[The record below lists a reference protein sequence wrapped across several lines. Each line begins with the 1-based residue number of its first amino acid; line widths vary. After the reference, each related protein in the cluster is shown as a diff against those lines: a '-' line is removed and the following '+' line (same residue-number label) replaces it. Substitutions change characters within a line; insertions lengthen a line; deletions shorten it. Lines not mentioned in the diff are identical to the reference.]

1 MAMVD
6 YGAVLKKNGIVI
18 HRDDFF
24 MDMQKAVGFTID
36 SLIDEDGYNYQIN
49 GNYFVYIGDKE
60 LLICVYKTQLLIIS
74 NNKIV
79 NRVFGANVDSYSI
92 HDKFRLKFE
101 VNGIKFDI
109 KRISYGNMYLLR
121 FWYKGNLYEC
131 IYGYGV
137 DNSLKNW
144 YYNNNRERRIAKNFF
159 KNNPWKI
166 LT

>member
-24 MDMQKAVGFTID
+24 MDMQEAVGFTID
-36 SLIDEDGYNYQIN
+36 SLIDEDGYDYQIN
-49 GNYFVYIGDKE
+49 DNYFVYIGDEE

-74 NNKIV
+74 NNKVIH
-79 NRVFGANVDSYSI
+79 RVFETNIDSYSM

-109 KRISYGNMYLLR
+109 KRIGNESKYYLR
-121 FWYKGNLYEC
+121 YWYKNNLFEC
-131 IYGYGV
+131 IYGYGI
-137 DNSLKNW
+137 DNNIKDW
-144 YYNNNRERRIAKNFF
+144 YYYSNKERRIAKEFF
-159 KNNPWKI
+159 KDTPWKI